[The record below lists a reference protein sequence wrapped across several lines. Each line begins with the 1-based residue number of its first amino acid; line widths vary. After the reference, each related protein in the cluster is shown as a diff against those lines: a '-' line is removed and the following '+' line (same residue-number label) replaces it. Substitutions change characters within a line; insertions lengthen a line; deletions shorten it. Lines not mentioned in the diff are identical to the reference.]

1 MKEEIL
7 DKIKKE
13 NVDYFFYYWGP
24 FLFKTYINSELTDL
38 IYKHGLE
45 CKENWNHGLAGQIKK
60 EFLYPKK
67 IKTKLFKYLDHY
79 FLNYFKAQKKHYS
92 QDLNIEKIKIKHLDL
107 WINFQNK
114 NEYNP
119 IHCHNGTHSFVIY
132 CSIPEK
138 IKEEFEKNKY
148 KTTLTNP
155 GGITFIYGESPV
167 NSLSSNITAQN
178 FFPEK
183 NLMFIFPSFLRHH
196 VFPFKC
202 DATRVSVS
210 GNIIA
215 HDYSQNK

>member
-1 MKEEIL
+1 MNKKL
-7 DKIKKE
+7 LNKIEKE
-13 NVDYFFYYWGP
+13 NINYFFSYWGP
-24 FLFKTYINSELTDL
+24 FLFRTHIDPELTDL
-38 IYKHGLE
+38 IYEEGLN
-45 CKENWNHGLAGQIKK
+45 CKKNWNHGLAGQIKK

-67 IKTKLFKYLDHY
+67 IKIKLYKYLDIY
-79 FLNYFKAQKKHYS
+79 FKNYFKAQNKHYNANI
-92 QDLNIEKIKIKHLDL
+92 NIEKIKIKYLDM

-119 IHCHNGTHSFVIY
+119 VHAHNGTHSFVIY

-138 IKEEFEKNKY
+138 IKEEYEKDKH
-148 KTTLTNP
+148 KTTFSNP
-155 GGITFIYGESPV
+155 GGISFLYGESPV
-167 NSLSSNITAQN
+167 NSFSSNITTQA

-215 HDYSQNK
+215 HDHS